1 MELKER
7 LHRILLKDP
16 KDITEVAKDMD
27 VGYIIL
33 RNFIMEENKGI
44 RFKSKI
50 KIEAWV
56 QQKEKEL
63 GITLE

>member
-7 LHRILLKDP
+7 LHRILLKNP

-63 GITLE
+63 GMTLE